1 MTTLLFFLQYSL
13 RNLRRTPLAT
23 SLTLFG
29 ISLGTAI
36 VLAIVQADRSSLLSF
51 KNAVNHVRDPAVLSL
66 VAPSGVFFS
75 DRSIDHIEEALGPAP
90 FRISP
95 LLELTVVV
103 QERGRNVPKGGA
115 QGQTFLLKGLDFLE
129 SADRPPGKK

>member
-1 MTTLLFFLQYSL
+1 MSTTLFFLSYSF

-23 SLTLFG
+23 LLTLFG

-51 KNAVNHVRDPAVLSL
+51 KNAINHVRDPAVLSL
-66 VAPSGVFFS
+66 VAPSGTFFP
-75 DRSIDHIEEALGPAP
+75 DTTIDTLEDALGPAP

-95 LLELTVVV
+95 LLELTVV
-103 QERGRNVPKGGA
+103 
-115 QGQTFLLKGLDFLE
+115 
-129 SADRPPGKK
+129 